1 MKSETSA
8 KDLHISDEWEICAA
22 EPIHYG
28 KVTVSADGYF
38 LITGSLELEIDEL
51 ENIKNSSGIKYE
63 FFVRTSR
70 GENGTVD
77 ENGQDAPESG
87 TVNIVIH
94 RLKNTIH
101 IKSIGGDGGDGGSGK
116 DGGNGG
122 EGGNGSKGGNG
133 GNGGNGNNGAKG
145 GNGGDAPNVK
155 ITCTP
160 AGADIAVLT
169 LAKDDSPCAEN
180 ISYGGNGGRG
190 GEGGRGGQEG
200 RGGLGADGKTA
211 PNGKPGAG
219 GKPGKS
225 GKDGNDGKVVVIMKK
240 GEESCL

>member
-101 IKSIGGDGGDGGSGK
+101 IKSIGGDGGDGGSGRTA
-116 DGGNGG
+116 GTA
-122 EGGNGSKGGNG
+122 
-133 GNGGNGNNGAKG
+133 AKG
-145 GNGGDAPNVK
+145 EMAARGAMGGTAEME
-155 ITCTP
+155 IT
-160 AGADIAVLT
+160 AQ
-169 LAKDDSPCAEN
+169 KAEMAET
-180 ISYGGNGGRG
+180 R
-190 GEGGRGGQEG
+190 
-200 RGGLGADGKTA
+200 
-211 PNGKPGAG
+211 P
-219 GKPGKS
+219 
-225 GKDGNDGKVVVIMKK
+225 M
-240 GEESCL
+240 